1 MFFSNI
7 SIRNFKNINNMDIEF
22 HDGINLL
29 IGDNGYGKTA
39 ILEALTI
46 ALGGFFSNI
55 SGITKKGIAAN
66 QVRCHAGV
74 YGDATP
80 KIEYFCPTTIDGN
93 IQIGADTY
101 QCSAMR
107 SDQTG
112 SSRTRFHSRELAK
125 YASCLASD
133 MKANLPVFC
142 YYSTQRLFPSRRED
156 FGKESRNKLTNNL
169 CGYIGCLDST
179 LDVKALKAWCMK
191 MEMIGYK
198 QRKQVSEYEN
208 FQRTVSKFM
217 EAVSGPNS
225 HPCVGYS
232 LEYKDIAYTENGTT
246 LPISFLSAGYQSLL
260 LIIMNLS
267 FRIAQLNPE
276 ISDQTDAEGI
286 VLIDEIDMH
295 LHPKWQRK
303 ALNILGKLFPKIQ
316 FIATTHSPIVIS
328 SAKDIRLVCV
338 DENQEI
344 TYPESAFAYSA
355 NDTLEFVQGCSSIP
369 EELAELYKNF
379 DNALNDEKYDEARR
393 VKDRMAELFGNDNSL
408 VRQAEFEL
416 DI

>member
-22 HDGINLL
+22 HEGINLL

-39 ILEALTI
+39 ILEAMTI
-46 ALGGFFSNI
+46 ALGVFLGNI
-55 SGITKKGIAAN
+55 SGIKKKGIAAN
-66 QVRCHAGV
+66 QVKCHARV
-74 YGDATP
+74 YEDATP
-80 KIEYFCPTTIDGN
+80 IIECLCPTIIDGN
-93 IQIGADTY
+93 IQTGADTY
-101 QCSAMR
+101 QCSAIR
-107 SDQTG
+107 NDQTK
-112 SSRTRFHSRELAK
+112 SSRTRFYSSELTK
-125 YASCLASD
+125 YTSCLAYG

-179 LDVKALKAWCMK
+179 LDVKALKAWCLK
-191 MEMIGYK
+191 MTGNK
-198 QRKQVSEYEN
+198 QEKLVSEYES

-217 EAVSGPNS
+217 KAVSKPDL
-225 HPCVGYS
+225 HPYLGYS
-232 LEYKDIAYTENGTT
+232 LEYRDIVYTEDGMT

-260 LIIMNLS
+260 LIIMNMS

-276 ISDQTDAEGI
+276 MSDQADAEGI
-286 VLIDEIDMH
+286 VLIDDIDMH

-303 ALNILGKLFPKIQ
+303 VLHILGELFPKIQ

-328 SAKDIRLVCV
+328 SAKDIRLVSV

-344 TYPESAFAYSA
+344 TYPESLFAYSA
-355 NDTLEFVQGCSSIP
+355 NDILELVQGCHSVP
-369 EELAELYKNF
+369 EELVDLYKKF
-379 DNALNDEKYDEARR
+379 DEVLNDEKYDEARR
-393 VKDRMAELFGNDNSL
+393 IKDRMAELFGNSNSL
-408 VRQAEFEL
+408 VKQAEFEL
-416 DI
+416 GI